1 MQNNKIMFVIPSLEG
16 GGAERVA
23 TVLLGEFCKAKNVDT
38 ILVLFHKNIGYELP
52 DNLKIICLNIGE
64 YKNFAYTIIKF
75 FLIIIKLIKI
85 LKRERPYS
93 VLSFMDYANVI
104 VMLSKIFSN
113 IKTKVA
119 VSVHSSPTLY
129 LHKYGRNFWDKA
141 TLVLMRFL
149 YDKANRIIT
158 VSEFIKY
165 DLISNFVINQS
176 KVTVIYNPVDLDK
189 IIVSSGEEASHTWF
203 RDNIPVILSAGRLS
217 KEKGFAYLIKAFA
230 IVRQKTNV
238 RLMILGQGCEETFLR
253 GLSSEAGVDKDVVF
267 LGFKQNPFM
276 YMKRATIYVLS
287 SLYEGFPV
295 SLVEAMACGIPVI
308 STMYN
313 PGFNELVEN
322 EKNGLLV
329 PVADERALAVAML
342 RLLNNPEERRKY
354 SAQAKESV
362 RQFSI
367 KQIVEQYKSVLIDV
381 QNG

>member
-64 YKNFAYTIIKF
+64 HKNFVYTATKF

-85 LKRERPYS
+85 LRKEKPHS
-93 VLSFMDYANVI
+93 VLSFMEYTNLIVI
-104 VMLSKIFSN
+104 LSNFFSN
-113 IKTKVA
+113 IKTKIA

-149 YDKANRIIT
+149 YNKANRIIT

-165 DLISNFVINQS
+165 DLINNFGVNQS
-176 KVTVIYNPVDLDK
+176 KVTVIYNPVDLEK
-189 IIVSSGEEASHTWF
+189 ISISAMEDASHPWF
-203 RDNIPVILSAGRLS
+203 GDNIPVILSAGRLS
-217 KEKGFAYLIKAFA
+217 KEKGFDYLIKAFA
-230 IVRQKTNV
+230 IVRREMNV
-238 RLMILGQGCEETFLR
+238 RLMLLGQGSEENFLR
-253 GLSSEAGVDKDVVF
+253 ELSSKTGVDKDIAF
-267 LGFKQNPFM
+267 LGFQQNPFM
-276 YMKRATIYVLS
+276 YMRRASVYVLS

-295 SLVEAMACGIPVI
+295 ALVEAMACGVPII
-308 STMYN
+308 STLYN